1 MFYKPD
7 NVNKI
12 MSYFSDIL
20 GVFPN
25 VLRVAAVDGVEP
37 ARAAVAA
44 LDGGDLLAGG
54 VGREGHPQSSPASPS
69 EGGCGSRTSL
79 CVSVLG
85 SPLTADCWL
94 SGLRLRSP
102 AARPSL

>member
-1 MFYKPD
+1 MFYKLD

-54 VGREGHPQSSPASPS
+54 VGREGHPQSSHQPHPLKVVVGAGPLSV
-69 EGGCGSRTSL
+69 SL
-79 CVSVLG
+79 FSD
-85 SPLTADCWL
+85 P
-94 SGLRLRSP
+94 R
-102 AARPSL
+102 